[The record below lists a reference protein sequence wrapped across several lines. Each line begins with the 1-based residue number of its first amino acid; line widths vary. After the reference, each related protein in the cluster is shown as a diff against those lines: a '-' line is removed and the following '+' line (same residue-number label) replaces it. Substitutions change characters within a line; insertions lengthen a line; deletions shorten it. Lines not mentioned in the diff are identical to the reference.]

1 MPVIRS
7 TVEDLRNF
15 VFEKPFVIVKFHTD
29 DNCPTCEKL
38 LHVFER
44 LSDNYLNITFVLM
57 NSDDNPTARI
67 LIKKNK
73 KPFFGIYKAGLLVE
87 CGLVGSEKELT
98 TMLNRTPNIKID
110 L

>member
-1 MPVIRS
+1 MPVIKS
-7 TVEDLRNF
+7 TDEDLRKF

-29 DNCPTCEKL
+29 DKCPLCEKL
-38 LHVFER
+38 LKAFER

-57 NSDDNPTARI
+57 NSDDNPTARV

-73 KPFFGIYKAGLLVE
+73 KPFFGIYKKGLLVE
-87 CGLVGSEKELT
+87 CGLVSSEKELT
-98 TMLNRTPNIKID
+98 AMLNRIPNIKLD